1 MGILLILQSVGIEKD
16 FYVLL
21 QNGNHDNIMQ
31 SLHYG
36 KITFCFTSF
45 ASDYNY
51 KRAIFLDGPK
61 KDFGKYSESVVPAS
75 ALLHRSCVTSLACGY
90 KKNFM
95 NSLFYG

>member
-1 MGILLILQSVGIEKD
+1 MAKLL
-16 FYVLL
+16 
-21 QNGNHDNIMQ
+21 
-31 SLHYG
+31 
-36 KITFCFTSF
+36 FCFTSF

-90 KKNFM
+90 KGIFTLSSCGVVRAYK
-95 NSLFYG
+95 SLCSINCAKGLIYYKDYGE

>member
-1 MGILLILQSVGIEKD
+1 MIKKGTMITKMQHKTLWCITLL
-16 FYVLL
+16 
-21 QNGNHDNIMQ
+21 
-31 SLHYG
+31 
-36 KITFCFTSF
+36 CFASF

-90 KKNFM
+90 KKNFIC
-95 NSLFYG
+95 SLFYG